1 LRLDQLPEVRDAD
14 PVLVG
19 GAEGGGDGDEA
30 AEDGEHLVVGRVL
43 GDEVGGVDLADDGG
57 DAGEARPAAGHYAN
71 VSVAIPAALVL
82 AVGRV
87 VVRRHGFA
95 EFLDAWSPFGGAGCG
110 KFRTDP

>member
-19 GAEGGGDGDEA
+19 RAEGGGDGDEA
-30 AEDGEHLVVGRVL
+30 AEDGEHLVVGRVF

-57 DAGEARPAAGHYAN
+57 DAGEARPAAGHNTYI
-71 VSVAIPAALVL
+71 SVRILAPLVL

-87 VVRRHGFA
+87 VVRGDGFA
-95 EFLDAWSPFGGAGCG
+95 EFLDA
-110 KFRTDP
+110 